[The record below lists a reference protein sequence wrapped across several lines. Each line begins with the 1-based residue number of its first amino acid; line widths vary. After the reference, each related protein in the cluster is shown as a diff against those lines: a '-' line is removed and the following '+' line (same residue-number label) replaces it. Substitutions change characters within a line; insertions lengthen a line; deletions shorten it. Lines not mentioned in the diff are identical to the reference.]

1 MLLDYGCVVVHVFTE
16 ETRAF
21 YDLER
26 LWQDG
31 KEVSLISVLNEN

>member
-1 MLLDYGCVVVHVFTE
+1 MDYGCVVVHVFTE
-16 ETRAF
+16 ETRKF

-31 KEVSLISVLNEN
+31 REIPVETLAENT